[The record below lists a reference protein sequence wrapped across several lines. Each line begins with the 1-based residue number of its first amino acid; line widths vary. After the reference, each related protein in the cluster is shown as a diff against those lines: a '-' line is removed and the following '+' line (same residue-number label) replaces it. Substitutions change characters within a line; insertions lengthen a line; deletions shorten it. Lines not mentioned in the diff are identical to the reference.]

1 MPWAYVNATAS
12 TVEVPAV
19 HSLPSLRSGQ
29 PVHERAMPAADG
41 RAQYPMLTVALG
53 LRMGAMESFFS
64 TLKTERTAAKVY
76 RSRDAARADVFDDI
90 ERF

>member
-1 MPWAYVNATAS
+1 
-12 TVEVPAV
+12 
-19 HSLPSLRSGQ
+19 
-29 PVHERAMPAADG
+29 
-41 RAQYPMLTVALG
+41 MLTVALG